1 MKQKI
6 LLLSL
11 NTLIFGIITGLVWG
25 QFYKL
30 DFINSIEDPLPSPTP
45 SITPTTTPQVQDFT
59 CEQCQ
64 NNDFKK
70 YFYTRIILYGQDE
83 LRNPILIK
91 LQLSRKQRNQFEYEH
106 VYSAVAFKA
115 NKTDK
120 TTDQFITN
128 SNEIATR
135 ELFTQ
140 FEVTR
145 RGSQT
150 TQEDY
155 RVAFNIGNT
164 QYAFSIKD
172 INGDFLIKDVPD
184 YIRFMSEGTATTT
197 IANKR
202 HSLHAIVDRTI
213 SEDYSKSIFF
223 EGRENLSHITHSIA
237 LWDQEDEFYLIDFTE
252 SRSPQLPYESH
263 KWVIHKDK
271 KGYIKKIFDGELEF
285 DKTEYNQPVSWN
297 FFLPLLSNTSI
308 GLEPG
313 AIIDSEQT
321 MGTLTGKIKINN
333 QIKQINGY
341 FVYLNENP

>member
-6 LLLSL
+6 LLLCL

-30 DFINSIEDPLPSPTP
+30 DFIDSITGSLPSTTPTITP
-45 SITPTTTPQVQDFT
+45 STTPHVQDFT
-59 CEQCQ
+59 CEQCE

-70 YFYTRIILYGQDE
+70 YFYTRIILFGQDE
-83 LRNPILIK
+83 MQNPILIK
-91 LQLSRKQRNQFEYEH
+91 LQLSRKQRNQSEYEH
-106 VYSAVAFKA
+106 IYSAIAFMA
-115 NKTDK
+115 NKTEK

-140 FEVTR
+140 FEITR
-145 RGSQT
+145 HGSQT

-155 RVAFNIGNT
+155 NLEFIVADT
-164 QYAFSIKD
+164 EYTVSIKD

-184 YIRFMSEGTATTT
+184 YIRFMSEGTATAT
-197 IANKR
+197 IDNKR
-202 HSLHAIVDRTI
+202 YSLHAIVDRTI

-223 EGRENLSHITHSIA
+223 EGRENLSHVTHSIA

-285 DKTEYNQPVSWN
+285 DKTEYDQPVSWN

-308 GLEPG
+308 QLEPE
-313 AIIDSEQT
+313 AITDSEQT
-321 MGTLTGKIKINN
+321 MGTLTGKIQINN